1 MPTFRL
7 HATAEATGSGRGEPP
22 RYLARPGMN
31 PPLNNSAAR
40 LGDPPPWGYSLH
52 NVRELMLACLEA
64 ADVHSLLEIGAFE
77 GDLTEDLLGWA
88 KPKGIPIAT
97 VDPVPPPKLLERAAA
112 HPELTLHERTSHE
125 VLAEIDELPDAIVI
139 DGDHNWYTLHEE
151 LRLIGET
158 AGTGTLPLIFF
169 HDVCWPHARRD
180 TYYAPERI
188 PSSERPEI
196 GTNVGLAPGN
206 PGTDPGGLPYPAAA
220 LSEGGPKNGTV
231 TAIEDFSAARG
242 GVRFVIVP
250 AFFGFG
256 ILWQE
261 SAPYA
266 DALAA
271 ILDPFDRNPVL
282 DRLEW
287 NRVEHL
293 VAGHGKAVMIGELQQ
308 RLAEYEQLLRHVA
321 GSRTFA
327 LAERLSRLRHRGE
340 TPISRAAIRRVLGD

>member
-1 MPTFRL
+1 MSPPTD
-7 HATAEATGSGRGEPP
+7 
-22 RYLARPGMN
+22 
-31 PPLNNSAAR
+31 NSAAR
-40 LGDPPPWGYSLH
+40 LSDPPPWGYSLH
-52 NVRELMLACLEA
+52 NVRELMIACLEA
-64 ADVHSLLEIGAFE
+64 ADVRSLLEIGAFE
-77 GDLTEDLLGWA
+77 GDLTEDLLEWA
-88 KPKGIPIAT
+88 KPRGVPVAT

-112 HPELTLHERTSHE
+112 HPELTLHQRTSHE
-125 VLAEIDELPDAIVI
+125 VLADLDALPDSIVI

-151 LRLIGET
+151 LRLIGEK
-158 AGTGTLPLIFF
+158 AGDDVLPLIFF

-188 PSSERPEI
+188 PAGEHPEI
-196 GTNVGLAPGN
+196 GENVGLAPGN

-220 LSEGGPKNGTV
+220 LHEGGAKNGTV
-231 TAIEDFSAARG
+231 TAIEDFSSARG

-308 RLAEYEQLLRHVA
+308 RLAEREQLLRQVA
-321 GSRTFA
+321 GSRTFG
-327 LAERLSRLRHRGE
+327 LAERLSSLRHRGE
-340 TPISRAAIRRVLGD
+340 TPISRAAIKRTLGD

>member
-1 MPTFRL
+1 
-7 HATAEATGSGRGEPP
+7 
-22 RYLARPGMN
+22 MN
-31 PPLNNSAAR
+31 PAIDNGAAR
-40 LGDPPPWGYSLH
+40 LSEPPPWGYSLH

-64 ADVHSLLEIGAFE
+64 AEARSLLEIGAFE
-77 GDLTEDLLGWA
+77 GDLTEDLLEWA
-88 KPKGIPIAT
+88 KPRGIPIAT
-97 VDPVPPPKLLERAAA
+97 VDPVPPPKLLERATA

-125 VLAEIDELPDAIVI
+125 VLAELDELPDAIII

-151 LRLIGET
+151 LRLIGER
-158 AGTGTLPLIFF
+158 AGADTLPLIFF

-188 PSSERPEI
+188 PASERPEI
-196 GTNVGLAPGN
+196 GENVGLAPGN

-220 LSEGGPKNGTV
+220 LNEGGPKNGTV

-242 GVRFVIVP
+242 GARFVIVP

-256 ILWQE
+256 ILWQQD
-261 SAPYA
+261 APYA

-308 RLAEYEQLLRHVA
+308 RLAECEQLLRQVA
-321 GSRTFA
+321 HSRTFA
-327 LAERLSRLRHRGE
+327 LAERLSSLRHRGE
-340 TPISRAAIRRVLGD
+340 TPISRAAIRRVLGE